1 MKSVAKDSIEINKK
15 KLQIIHLEVKILRKK
30 KPRSFFYFFYFFVLF
45 LFCFIGQHSKP
56 YNRSL

>member
-15 KLQIIHLEVKILRKK
+15 KLQIIHLEVKRKK
-30 KPRSFFYFFYFFVLF
+30 KNRVVFFIS